1 MCACVLRHRQT
12 HTHTLLF
19 SSWIWR
25 SRICIDHRNVTVV
38 EWSSLE
44 LVNPS
49 FSQSTICSQQVV
61 LQWLTNF
68 WCPQVGLL
76 SRGPETIQELCW
88 SWHTGWQACKS
99 SNRARS
105 TLQTPFTSVSNIS
118 ATVPMDWRKSRGQA
132 WRECAKSTAKQP
144 GHKKIWLHLSTVLAY
159 MDSEIMGHLTTD
171 FLQARQVWV
180 TSTHLSYSGP
190 MAHFW
195 PQRVPLK
202 AINI

>member
-1 MCACVLRHRQT
+1 M
-12 HTHTLLF
+12 
-19 SSWIWR
+19 
-25 SRICIDHRNVTVV
+25 
-38 EWSSLE
+38 
-44 LVNPS
+44 
-49 FSQSTICSQQVV
+49 
-61 LQWLTNF
+61 LTSF

-88 SWHTGWQACKS
+88 SWHTGGQTCKS

-105 TLQTPFTSVSNIS
+105 TLQTPFKSVSNIS
-118 ATVPMDWRKSRGQA
+118 TTVPMDWRKSRGQA
-132 WRECAKSTAKQP
+132 RRECAKSTAKQP

-159 MDSEIMGHLTTD
+159 MDSEIMGHPTTD

-202 AINI
+202 ASNI